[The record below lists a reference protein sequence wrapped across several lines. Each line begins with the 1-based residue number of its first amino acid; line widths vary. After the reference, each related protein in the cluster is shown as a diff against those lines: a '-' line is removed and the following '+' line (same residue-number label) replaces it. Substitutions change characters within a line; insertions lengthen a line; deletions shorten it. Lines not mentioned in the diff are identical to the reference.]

1 MLKNILFAGC
11 LFLLSWRGYSQ
22 TSLEELLQQVEQN
35 NLELQAL
42 STALEGKRFELL
54 SGNNLPDPEVGIFY
68 LPFGENITGDYTEYQ
83 ITQSFEFPTV
93 YSSRKNLINQQI
105 SQYELGYK
113 SRRQEILLSA
123 QAYALELILISKKL
137 EVFKAR
143 TEQAKTVFDQVNQ
156 LFQKEEV
163 GILELNKA
171 KVAWL
176 QQQFTVQQLEN
187 QLQNLKEQLENLNG
201 GKPIGTS
208 PMDYP
213 VFAELTDAD
222 SIWTE
227 KLKSEPQLLQIQQ
240 EEILAQQSLQL
251 EKNKVLPNLAAGF
264 NRQGVMGSYY
274 SGIYGGLTIPLWGSR
289 GKVKAAQ
296 SHVEFQTQ
304 NSLAKVNL
312 ARVQF
317 DREYRNY
324 ALLRAKFTEYQSTLT
339 VLDSEELL
347 LHAYQLGELSFLQYF
362 QEIQFYRQ
370 AFDTYLEMQH
380 QLYQSHT
387 SLLKHQL

>member
-93 YSSRKNLINQQI
+93 YSSRKNLINQQV
-105 SQYELGYK
+105 SQYELEYK
-113 SRRQEILLSA
+113 ARRQEILGSA

-137 EVFKAR
+137 DVFTSR

-176 QQQFTVQQLEN
+176 QQQFAVQQLEN
-187 QLQNLKEQLENLNG
+187 QIQNLKGQLENLNG
-201 GKPIGTS
+201 GTS
-208 PMDYP
+208 ITAIPEEYP
-213 VFAELTDAD
+213 VFAGLTDSD

-240 EEILAQQSLQL
+240 EELLAQQSLQL

-296 SHVEFQTQ
+296 SQVEFQAQ
-304 NSLAKVNL
+304 NSLSKVNL
-312 ARVQF
+312 ARAQF

-324 ALLRAKFTEYQSTLT
+324 TLLRAKFTEYQSTLT
-339 VLDSEELL
+339 ALDSEELL
-347 LHAYQLGELSFLQYF
+347 LQAYQLGELSFLQYF
-362 QEIQFYRQ
+362 QEIQFFRQ
-370 AFDTYLEMQH
+370 AFDTFLEMQH

-387 SLLKHQL
+387 SILKHQL

>member
-11 LFLLSWRGYSQ
+11 LLLLSWRGYSQ
-22 TSLEELLQQVEQN
+22 SGLEELLQQVEQN

-42 STALEGKRFELL
+42 STALEGRRFELL

-68 LPFGENITGDYTEYQ
+68 LPFGENSTGDYTEYQ

-93 YSSRKNLINQQI
+93 YSSRKNLIDQQV
-105 SQYELGYK
+105 SQYELEYK
-113 SRRQEILLSA
+113 ARRQEILGSA
-123 QAYALELILISKKL
+123 QAFALEFILISKKL
-137 EVFKAR
+137 DVSTSR

-176 QQQFTVQQLEN
+176 QQQFVVQQLEI

-201 GKPIGTS
+201 GSSITVMPAE
-208 PMDYP
+208 YP
-213 VFAELTDAD
+213 VFAGLTDSD
-222 SIWTE
+222 SIWSE

-240 EEILAQQSLQL
+240 EELLAQQSLQL

-296 SHVEFQTQ
+296 SQVDFQTQ
-304 NSLAKVNL
+304 NSLSKVNL

-324 ALLRAKFTEYQSTLT
+324 ALLRTKFMEYQSTLT
-339 VLDSEELL
+339 ALDSEDLL
-347 LHAYQLGELSFLQYF
+347 LQAYQLGELSFLQYY
-362 QEIQFYRQ
+362 QETQFFRQ
-370 AFDTYLEMQH
+370 AFDTFLEMQH